1 MVWPKNK
8 KGILNV
14 FPQNTSGSTPEGC
27 VGKHPSGLERQDREA
42 PTLRHSQTRWVAP
55 VKSFHAVLWGVGG
68 MAARC
73 APQEPRRAGGHSW
86 VSKAES
92 ELLCFHSKVGTGW
105 TVLSIQTKGSE
116 LRAWGHPEAKQNST

>member
-73 APQEPRRAGGHSW
+73 ARQEPRRAGGHSW

-116 LRAWGHPEAKQNST
+116 LRA